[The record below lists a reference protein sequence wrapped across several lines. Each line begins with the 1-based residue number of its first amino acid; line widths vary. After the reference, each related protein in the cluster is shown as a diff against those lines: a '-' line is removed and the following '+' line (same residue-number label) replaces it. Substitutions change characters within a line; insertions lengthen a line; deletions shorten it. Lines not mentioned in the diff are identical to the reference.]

1 MEGAVFIYTCYLMLY
16 DSYMFSWCFFSLKYF
31 VVHMEGPVASA
42 TYVEENGLQP
52 LIGGEALGPVKAQ
65 CRSVGE

>member
-1 MEGAVFIYTCYLMLY
+1 
-16 DSYMFSWCFFSLKYF
+16 
-31 VVHMEGPVASA
+31 MEGPVASA